1 MQSRHN
7 EELSAAFE
15 ELALPLLNAL
25 YNLARW
31 LTGNRQDAD
40 DLVQETYL
48 KSLKAFSSFQP
59 GTNFRAWMYQILRNT
74 FLTSRTSLR
83 AKLTVP
89 LEADEEGPEL
99 AIAPETPETI
109 LIARSNR
116 ALVRSA
122 IEKLPIHLREV
133 ILLCDIEEMS
143 YRETAD
149 ILSIPIG
156 TVMSRL
162 SRARQ
167 AIGKD
172 LRKTVGSIPRNSTGA
187 TPDGID
193 QPRYSFKDGPV
204 AKEVATI
211 CGVL

>member
-1 MQSRHN
+1 MLSRHN
-7 EELSAAFE
+7 EDISAAFE
-15 ELALPLLNAL
+15 DLALPLLNPL

-31 LTGNRQDAD
+31 LTGNGADAD

-74 FLTSRTSLR
+74 FLTSRSSPR

-89 LEADEEGPEL
+89 LDADEDGPEL

-109 LIARSNR
+109 LIGSSNR

-122 IEKLPIHLREV
+122 IEKLPIHFREV
-133 ILLCDIEEMS
+133 ILFCDMEEMS

-149 ILSIPIG
+149 NL
-156 TVMSRL
+156 
-162 SRARQ
+162 
-167 AIGKD
+167 
-172 LRKTVGSIPRNSTGA
+172 
-187 TPDGID
+187 
-193 QPRYSFKDGPV
+193 
-204 AKEVATI
+204 
-211 CGVL
+211 

>member
-1 MQSRHN
+1 MLSRHN
-7 EELSAAFE
+7 EELAAAFE
-15 ELALPLLNAL
+15 YLALPLLNPL

-31 LTGNRQDAD
+31 LTGNKADAD

-74 FLTSRTSLR
+74 FLSSRTSLR
-83 AKLTVP
+83 AKLSVP
-89 LEADEEGPEL
+89 LDGDEGGPER
-99 AIAPETPETI
+99 AIARETPETI
-109 LIARSNR
+109 LIACSNR

-133 ILLCDIEEMS
+133 ILLCDMEEMS
-143 YRETAD
+143 YREIAD

-167 AIGKD
+167 AISKE
-172 LRKTVGSIPRNSTGA
+172 LREAVGSIPRKSTDYA
-187 TPDGID
+187 K
-193 QPRYSFKDGPV
+193 QVLSPREYQRQ
-204 AKEVATI
+204 I
-211 CGVL
+211 Q